1 MSPEA
6 TTQPG
11 GGRVYSARH
20 AKWLLRPW
28 RRLLQRPKRILGD
41 LVREGA
47 TVADIGCGPGY
58 FTLPLARMVGPAG
71 QVVAL
76 DLQPEMLE
84 RVRQRAERAGLLDRI
99 RFHQCRPDAIDCP
112 APVDGILACYI
123 VHEVP
128 DVSRFMAEAYGLL
141 RAGGRLLLMEP
152 SSHVTAQNYA
162 RTLEIALA
170 AGFNAVG
177 TPRIFRSRTTLLERP

>member
-41 LVREGA
+41 LAREGA

-58 FTLPLARMVGPAG
+58 FTLPLARMVGPTG

-128 DVSRFMAEAYGLL
+128 DVSPLHGGSL
-141 RAGGRLLLMEP
+141 RSAPGRRPAAAHGTEFARDSAKLRQNAGNRPGGR
-152 SSHVTAQNYA
+152 
-162 RTLEIALA
+162 I
-170 AGFNAVG
+170 
-177 TPRIFRSRTTLLERP
+177 